1 MASALGFLLRASMC
15 GWVGAGYWG
24 KPEKTAEVFFKD
36 TKGKL
41 WFRSGDIGRM
51 DEDSYVYILDR

>member
-1 MASALGFLLRASMC
+1 MRASMC

-51 DEDSYVYILDR
+51 DEDNYVYILDR